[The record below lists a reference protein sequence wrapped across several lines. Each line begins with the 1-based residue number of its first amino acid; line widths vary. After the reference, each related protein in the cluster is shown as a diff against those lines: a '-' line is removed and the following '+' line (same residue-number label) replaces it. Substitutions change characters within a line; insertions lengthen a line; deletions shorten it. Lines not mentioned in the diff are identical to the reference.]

1 MQFVEENYKL
11 SSKRNNWKWKILHTV
26 LKRPTLSFSSYK
38 NHILKVKL
46 WWAGARKKRPF
57 FVLLILHEGNFF
69 KICFVSMYIVLNTL
83 SEYAYLFG
91 IKKHYF
97 IHFCCLF
104 LKLLKDLYVSRINRN
119 LLTVGSFQTDFLY
132 VLIFV

>member
-1 MQFVEENYKL
+1 MQFVEQNYKL

-26 LKRPTLSFSSYK
+26 LKRPNLGFSSYK

-57 FVLLILHEGNFF
+57 FVLLILHEGNFLR
-69 KICFVSMYIVLNTL
+69 FVL
-83 SEYAYLFG
+83 SQCILYR
-91 IKKHYF
+91 
-97 IHFCCLF
+97 IHFQNMHTFLVSKNITSCTCCFRF
-104 LKLLKDLYVSRINRN
+104 LCIFKSRINKN